1 MKVSCE
7 ELRRNLEKVDL
18 SELERILEECG
29 FSKVD
34 EKLRKEVE
42 LICNFNSPPE
52 GVKEMG
58 RLGEYLASRVRA
70 YLWANQV
77 FCDPPPELIYS
88 TSRDPLV
95 NLPDKFNRK
104 VTSPLSKLG
113 GYYLK
118 TEDSLLC
125 AIPKGEE
132 KGELFSFRRYEVY
145 KGGSLE
151 RVVEGI
157 LKEFV
162 EPLIRRNGP
171 AGI

>member
-7 ELRRNLEKVDL
+7 ELRRSLEKVDL
-18 SELERILEECG
+18 NELERILKESG
-29 FSKVD
+29 FSEVD
-34 EKLRKEVE
+34 ERLKKEVE
-42 LICNFNSPPE
+42 LICNLDSPPE
-52 GVKEMG
+52 GVREIG

-70 YLWANQV
+70 YLWANQI

-88 TSRDPLV
+88 TSQGPLV

-104 VTSPLSKLG
+104 VTSPLSKLR
-113 GYYLK
+113 GYYLRTK
-118 TEDSLLC
+118 DSLLC